1 MTSTPSDTAPRSS
14 STSGPAYGISGLLSA
29 FALFLGA
36 FQLFYRPF
44 RLAPVALILLLISV
58 LMSNEHQK
66 LNRLTVA
73 VIGVGFVVGAALQV
87 WTHHPVF

>member
-1 MTSTPSDTAPRSS
+1 MTSTSRDTSTRPSYA
-14 STSGPAYGISGLLSA
+14 ISGLLSA

-36 FQLFYRPF
+36 FQIFYRPF

-58 LMSNEHQK
+58 LMSDEHQK
-66 LNRLTVA
+66 LNRITLFT
-73 VIGVGFVVGAALQV
+73 IGAGFILGASLQV